1 MSTFDPAAATASH
14 IAQLPPDLL
23 ARAASYTHG
32 NEWNLLWDFLVNI
45 IVLVLIL
52 RTGLLVSLR
61 QKIEAKR
68 PRPNLAAFLVVLV
81 FLLIDGLITLPWQGY
96 LSWWREHQFGFS
108 KQSFVSW
115 LSDFS
120 IETIASSLFIAGAGT
135 LIYLLVRRAGKL
147 WWIGATGLVAIGL
160 AIAFLL
166 APVFF
171 EPLINDYK
179 PAPPGAILDAVAPL
193 ARAAGIPE
201 GKIFVYNG
209 SKQSSRYT
217 ANVSGV
223 FGSARIAMSD
233 TMFAQ
238 GVDVAAVRGVVAH
251 EIGHYVHRDPFQLVG
266 LYTLIAAIAFW
277 LTDRLLM
284 PIAQASAAP
293 GLSGVADPAALP
305 IIFMLFT
312 TVAFMATPVSNSMIR
327 IFETRA
333 DAYSLELAREPDC
346 MARALVKTAEYRNP
360 NPTRLEEI
368 VFYDHPSVTRRIRRL
383 MDWKATHPSEQ
394 SPP

>member
-1 MSTFDPAAATASH
+1 MNGFDPAAATASY
-14 IAQLPPDLL
+14 IAQLPSDLL
-23 ARAASYTHG
+23 TRSAAYTHG
-32 NEWNLLWDFLVNI
+32 NEWNLLWDLLVN
-45 IVLVLIL
+45 LVALILFL

-68 PRPNLAAFLVVLV
+68 PRPNLAAFLVILV
-81 FLLIDGLITLPWQGY
+81 FLLIDNLIILPWQVY

-120 IETIASSLFIAGAGT
+120 IETIASSLFIAVAGT
-135 LIYLLVRRAGKL
+135 LIYLLVRRTRKP
-147 WWIGATGLVAIGL
+147 WWIWATGLTAIGL
-160 AIAFLL
+160 AVAFLI
-166 APVFF
+166 APVFI

-179 PAPPGAILDAVAPL
+179 PAPPGPILDAVAPL
-193 ARAAGIPE
+193 ARAAGIPD

-238 GVDVAAVRGVVAH
+238 GVDIAAVRGVVAH
-251 EIGHYVHRDPFQLVG
+251 EIGHYVHRDPFALVG
-266 LYTLIAAIAFW
+266 LYSLIAAIAFW
-277 LTDRLLM
+277 LMDRLLI
-284 PIAQASAAP
+284 PIARV
-293 GLSGVADPAALP
+293 SGARKIDGTADHAALP
-305 IIFMLFT
+305 IVVMLFM
-312 TVAFMATPVSNSMIR
+312 TVAFIATPLTNSTIR

-333 DAYSLELAREPDC
+333 DAYSVELAHEPDGL
-346 MARALVKTAEYRNP
+346 ARALIKTAEYRNP
-360 NPTRLEEI
+360 YPTRLEEI
-368 VFYDHPSVTRRIRRL
+368 VFYDHPSVARRIRRL
-383 MDWKATHPSEQ
+383 MDWKAAHLGEINPS
-394 SPP
+394 